1 MENVARND
9 YRDTVQKDIY
19 SDDCCMSPSSSFD
32 DKYVKWLESRYESL
46 MISVE
51 LLTEKVRKM

>member
-9 YRDTVQKDIY
+9 YRDTVQKDVY
-19 SDDCCMSPSSSFD
+19 SDGCCMSQSASFD
-32 DKYVKWLESRYESL
+32 DKYVKWLEGRYESL